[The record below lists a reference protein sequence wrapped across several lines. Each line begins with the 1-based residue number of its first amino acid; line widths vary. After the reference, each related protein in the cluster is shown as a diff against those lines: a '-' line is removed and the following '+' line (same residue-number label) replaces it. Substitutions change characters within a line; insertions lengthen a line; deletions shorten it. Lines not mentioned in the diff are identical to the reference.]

1 MKHLQG
7 LVSAAQALRHAFLH
21 PPQIERLSFQRYQF
35 LRGQLRSRFIH
46 YSGPRTASQ
55 TTASAAQGKA
65 GVVQN
70 EAIQAETIQIVN
82 ENGGLDPP
90 VRTAD
95 VLSSLQ
101 RSEYTLVQ
109 VAPGGDGRPPVCKIL
124 SKKMMRE
131 QEKAK
136 AKAAH
141 AAKTSTKQIELN
153 WAIDQHDLA
162 HRLKQ
167 LASFIEKGRRV
178 ELILTRKKGKR
189 APTAEEVN
197 NLMESVT
204 EAIEEVNAM
213 QVKPMEG
220 QPGKHVMF
228 VLKKKES

>member
-7 LVSAAQALRHAFLH
+7 LVSAAQALRHVFLH
-21 PPQIERLSFQRYQF
+21 TPQIQPLSFQRYQF
-35 LRGQLRSRFIH
+35 IQRQLRSRFIH
-46 YSGPRTASQ
+46 SSRPRTTAQ
-55 TTASAAQGKA
+55 TTAAAAKGKA
-65 GVVQN
+65 GVIQN

-82 ENGGLDPP
+82 EEGGLDPP

-101 RSEYTLVQ
+101 RNEYALVQ
-109 VAPGGDGRPPVCKIL
+109 VSPGGNGRPPVCKIL

-141 AAKTSTKQIELN
+141 ASKTSTKQIELN

-167 LASFIEKGRRV
+167 LESFIDKGRRV

-197 NLMESVT
+197 NLMERAT

-228 VLKKKES
+228 VLKKKGT

>member
-1 MKHLQG
+1 PHKP
-7 LVSAAQALRHAFLH
+7 SATPSSTLRK
-21 PPQIERLSFQRYQF
+21 LSDCPFRDINFFGGSYD
-35 LRGQLRSRFIH
+35 LDSSII
-46 YSGPRTASQ
+46 PDP
-55 TTASAAQGKA
+55 GKA

-178 ELILTRKKGKR
+178 ELILTRKK
-189 APTAEEVN
+189 
-197 NLMESVT
+197 ESGRLR
-204 EAIEEVNAM
+204 
-213 QVKPMEG
+213 Q
-220 QPGKHVMF
+220 
-228 VLKKKES
+228 KK